1 MLAASKQFVETWFE
15 EVWRRGRPEA
25 IDEMVADDA
34 VMHGLGDAGAVVR
47 GGAGI
52 KPFVEQMRGAFPDV
66 DIRPEAM
73 IEEGDLIATRWVA
86 TMTHQGDQLGVPA
99 TGRRISVTGMTIV
112 RLQDGKIVEAWNNYD
127 QLSLMQQI
135 GALKPPPFP
144 LGGGV

>member
-1 MLAASKQFVETWFE
+1 MLAASKRFVETWFE

-34 VMHGLGDAGAVVR
+34 VMHGLGEADAVVR
-47 GGAGI
+47 GGAGF

-66 DIRPEAM
+66 DIRPEEM

-86 TMTHQGDQLGVPA
+86 TMTHQGDQLGVRA

-112 RLQDGKIVEAWNNYD
+112 RLRDGKIVEAWNNYD

-135 GALKPPPFP
+135 GALPSTVP
-144 LGGGV
+144 LVPGG

>member
-1 MLAASKQFVETWFE
+1 MLAASKRFVETWFE

-34 VMHGLGDAGAVVR
+34 VMHGLGATDAVVR
-47 GGAGI
+47 GGAGF
-52 KPFVEQMRGAFPDV
+52 KPFVEQMRSAFPDV
-66 DIRPEAM
+66 DIRPEQM

-135 GALKPPPFP
+135 GALQPTVP
-144 LGGGV
+144 LVPGG